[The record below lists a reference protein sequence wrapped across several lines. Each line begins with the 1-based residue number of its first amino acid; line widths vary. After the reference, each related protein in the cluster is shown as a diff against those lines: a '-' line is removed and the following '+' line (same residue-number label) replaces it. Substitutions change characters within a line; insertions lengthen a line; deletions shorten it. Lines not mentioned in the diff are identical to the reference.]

1 MIQPN
6 YSYRAITNDPNE
18 KKSVTDGFAKSTLWG
33 FKVGIEEK
41 SRVLID
47 ATDFFLH
54 DAHQVIQ
61 RLKGRRMG
69 NFKVDK
75 SRSAIYLPATMNF
88 PENTEVEALMTF
100 TGSNPGNYLRQ
111 VTPSANSITVRMH
124 HSFVKLP
131 EINILQENMILELD
145 TMQCHSKIMQYLL
158 MNQFIFDI

>member
-1 MIQPN
+1 MP
-6 YSYRAITNDPNE
+6 Y
-18 KKSVTDGFAKSTLWG
+18 
-33 FKVGIEEK
+33 
-41 SRVLID
+41 
-47 ATDFFLH
+47 FFLH

-100 TGSNPGNYLRQ
+100 TGSNPGSYVRQ

-131 EINILQENMILELD
+131 DNQYTPRKHDPRAGYYAMSFQDYAVPLDESIYIRYITRHRLQKKLKFI
-145 TMQCHSKIMQYLL
+145 QCLLSK
-158 MNQFIFDI
+158 NRIFCHYFRIKR